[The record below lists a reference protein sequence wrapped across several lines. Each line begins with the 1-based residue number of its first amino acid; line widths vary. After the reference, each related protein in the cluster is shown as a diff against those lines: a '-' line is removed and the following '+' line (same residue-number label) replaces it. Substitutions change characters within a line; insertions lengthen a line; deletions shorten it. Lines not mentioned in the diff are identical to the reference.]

1 MLPGIFRRL
10 FANNGVGPLLRTD
23 IIPWAEKYDI
33 AQYYPFQDEMPR
45 PGMIPCMGLVVE
57 KISKYPQMI
66 AYLNTSYGQKRL
78 VTKAEYDKRHV
89 AFWHTCADG
98 KKIGWDGEG
107 GVNVMVWDKTADTLL
122 TPDLSGMAGVQTCSS
137 LGVGGVQGDAGRNI
151 TGMFGVTQNRI
162 DQTSGAFSST
172 IISGTMINAPT
183 HTSSPNSGGFDASRV
198 MPTGP
203 RFQTQGYGHLLQ
215 IYIGQHAS

>member
-10 FANNGVGPLLRTD
+10 FANNGAGPLLRAD

-89 AFWHTCADG
+89 AYWHTCADG

-122 TPDLSGMAGVQTCSS
+122 VPDLSGMAGVQSCSS
-137 LGVGGVQGDAGRNI
+137 LGVGVVQGDGIRPMVGNTAYQA
-151 TGMFGVTQNRI
+151 TSQYE
-162 DQTSGAFSST
+162 SGAFV
-172 IISGTMINAPT
+172 SGNSNQVYNLPGGYHSAVCLQFSAAAVAPV
-183 HTSSPNSGGFDASRV
+183 TSR
-198 MPTGP
+198 T
-203 RFQTQGYGHLLQ
+203 QTQGYGHLLQ
-215 IYIGQHAS
+215 IYIGQPAS